1 MADKINPPEGA
12 TGFPD
17 ADAHNEKINRELEA
31 QNALKVVDPKD
42 LADTGD
48 ALDKL
53 LVEKSKKAE
62 EDAEATKKKADAE
75 AKGGI
80 PVAGSE
86 EAKKKAEQEA
96 AAAKKKTDDE
106 VAAKKKAE
114 EDEVVKKKAD
124 DFFKDS
130 PGLPPGASPK
140 SSEAFS
146 TIKIKAAQELSA
158 RDSKIAELDKQ
169 IKDLQEKLK
178 NPVPPELDK
187 EVKDLRAWRAKLDV
201 DADPKF
207 KEFDKQ
213 VSTAQ
218 EFIYAQLKK
227 SPAISDEVI
236 QEIKKFGGPENVN
249 MSKIF
254 DHVKDPT
261 LQRLVESKLADIEM
275 AKFNKEA
282 AIKVAKENISQ
293 YMTER
298 QKQLEQVA
306 NGDAAATQKFLGE
319 LTAKLDWFKEKK
331 APDNADEAT
340 KQSVNDYNNFV
351 TDTKKQLDAALQDN
365 SPEMKAIMIAGMA
378 QLFHLQRTHE
388 GTLAEVKTKDAMIAQ
403 KDATIKE
410 LTEKID
416 RLKSA
421 SVSRFRES
429 GAPPG
434 GNLPQPKK
442 DVDFTLTAGEA
453 LDNIAKGIIET
464 RAKASGAGA

>member
-53 LVEKSKKAE
+53 LTEKSKKAE
-62 EDAEATKKKADAE
+62 DDAEKVKIEAEAKAKAAPTDEETKKKVELEAKQKADDEAKAKEAE
-75 AKGGI
+75 A
-80 PVAGSE
+80 
-86 EAKKKAEQEA
+86 
-96 AAAKKKTDDE
+96 
-106 VAAKKKAE
+106 
-114 EDEVVKKKAD
+114 VKKRAE

-388 GTLAEVKTKDAMIAQ
+388 GTLAEVKTKDAVVAQ

-442 DVDFTLTAGEA
+442 DIDFTLTAGEA